1 MAKTVIFD
9 MGGVLINLEWDSMC
23 ARLQARSGLADVGPE
38 VVNGPIAMSA
48 MLGQLTPH
56 AYHEALCEKLDAS
69 LSYEDFIDIWNSLL
83 SANEAIVPLVE
94 RLKSD
99 HHLVLGSNTDPV
111 HFSYAV
117 EKFHVVQNF
126 EQYFL
131 SYEMGLL
138 KPDPAFFHHI
148 LQTLGTPAAEC
159 IFIDD
164 RAENVDAALSVGIT
178 TFHFDSV
185 GQLEVDLRKVLD

>member
-1 MAKTVIFD
+1 MAKTIIFD
-9 MGGVLINLEWDSMC
+9 MGGVLVDLEWDSMC
-23 ARLQARSGLADVGPE
+23 ARLQARSGLADVRPE
-38 VVNGPIAMSA
+38 VVNGPIAMST

-56 AYHEALCEKLDAS
+56 AYHDALCEKLDATLFS
-69 LSYEDFIDIWNSLL
+69 DDFIDVWNSLL

-99 HHLVLGSNTDPV
+99 HRLVLGSNTDAI
-111 HFSYAV
+111 HFPYAF
-117 EKFHVVQNF
+117 EKFPILKSF

-131 SYEMGLL
+131 SYEMGLF

-148 LQTLGTPAAEC
+148 LQTLDIPAAEC

-164 RAENVDAALSVGIT
+164 RAENVEAALSVGIT

-185 GQLEVDLRKVLD
+185 GQLEEDLRTVLD